1 MLKKF
6 KNSTRYVGILLAV
19 LLVGGLVASAFGSIF
34 TLISNREDYV
44 IKVGENKIYPSMIKS
59 LNDELSKTLFIAS
72 LIDKEV
78 MDKYKNKL
86 HLSISSNE
94 IDEKYSEKI
103 SRARSR
109 VNRRISERDLVRI
122 VYGTTIAKLRSSIYN
137 EIMNEK
143 IREIIVNSYSPKER
157 DIKKVMSDED
167 CDRDRAIYKLKSD
180 NGNKYFKNWLQEE
193 RTAVNLEIK
202 DPDFAKYAPFNLLSL
217 GSLKVTNHEFA
228 NTMSIYVSYPM
239 ILNYMP
245 GDSSEEKAAKF
256 VYKSLNRDMLLAGE
270 ALSKGVRCSR
280 DLSNLDKINYL
291 KGRMEEKIKDEINVR
306 DRDLKAYF
314 FSNRDKYDE
323 KERAYVDIVFLPFK
337 PSNTDIEER
346 DREANDILNS
356 AIKSNSLPKGM
367 EQKKMSKEEFT
378 KKFGRKFFRKNEVVP
393 SLFLN
398 EGKKIV
404 AKDEGESVSFVELE
418 AKMSKETKE
427 SLERQASKILDQIEK
442 EHIDMKK
449 AVELYSDVNFKKKIT
464 VHRDGK
470 LDKELEKAIMSSD
483 RIEKVVTGKGI
494 YIFKRSSYYPEKR
507 AVFEDVRNRVVNDY
521 KSSVFDKKVE
531 EAISDISSRKSVKIE
546 KSFFK
551 DLIEK
556 K

>member
-1 MLKKF
+1 
-6 KNSTRYVGILLAV
+6 
-19 LLVGGLVASAFGSIF
+19 
-34 TLISNREDYV
+34 
-44 IKVGENKIYPSMIKS
+44 
-59 LNDELSKTLFIAS
+59 
-72 LIDKEV
+72 
-78 MDKYKNKL
+78 
-86 HLSISSNE
+86 
-94 IDEKYSEKI
+94 
-103 SRARSR
+103 
-109 VNRRISERDLVRI
+109 
-122 VYGTTIAKLRSSIYN
+122 
-137 EIMNEK
+137 
-143 IREIIVNSYSPKER
+143 
-157 DIKKVMSDED
+157 
-167 CDRDRAIYKLKSD
+167 
-180 NGNKYFKNWLQEE
+180 
-193 RTAVNLEIK
+193 
-202 DPDFAKYAPFNLLSL
+202 
-217 GSLKVTNHEFA
+217 
-228 NTMSIYVSYPM
+228 
-239 ILNYMP
+239 
-245 GDSSEEKAAKF
+245 
-256 VYKSLNRDMLLAGE
+256 
-270 ALSKGVRCSR
+270 
-280 DLSNLDKINYL
+280 
-291 KGRMEEKIKDEINVR
+291 
-306 DRDLKAYF
+306 
-314 FSNRDKYDE
+314 
-323 KERAYVDIVFLPFK
+323 
-337 PSNTDIEER
+337 
-346 DREANDILNS
+346 
-356 AIKSNSLPKGM
+356 M